1 MKKIKNVLLIDDNEI
16 TNYLHAFLFQ
26 DLGIA
31 ENIHAKLNGQEAID
45 FLSTCN
51 EEEQPDLILL
61 DINMPIMDGFEFLSH
76 YQNTKMPDITVLLM
90 VSTSINPYDV
100 ERSQQFSQVNGFV
113 GKPLTEE
120 KIQNIRD
127 EHFNT

>member
-26 DLGIA
+26 DLGIS
-31 ENIHAKLNGQEAID
+31 ENIHASLNGQEAID
-45 FLSTCN
+45 FLSACN

-76 YQNTKMPDITVLLM
+76 YQNIKTPDITVLLM
-90 VSTSINPYDV
+90 VSTSINPDDV
-100 ERSQQFSQVNGFV
+100 ERSQQFSEVNGFV
-113 GKPLTEE
+113 GKPLTKE
-120 KIQNIRD
+120 KIQNIQD
-127 EHFNT
+127 EYFNT